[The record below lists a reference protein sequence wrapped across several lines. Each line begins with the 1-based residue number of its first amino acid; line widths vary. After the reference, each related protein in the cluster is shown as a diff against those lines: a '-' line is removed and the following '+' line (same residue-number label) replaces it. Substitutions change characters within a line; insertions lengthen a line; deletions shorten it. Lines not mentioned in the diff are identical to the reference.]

1 MPASPE
7 MTLPELSQFATE
19 LEDPMLVDNVFPE
32 QPPPPF
38 FFSAT
43 RKDTV
48 PALYNKLN
56 TYRFIQVSY

>member
-1 MPASPE
+1 MPARPE

-38 FFSAT
+38 FFFSYAQG
-43 RKDTV
+43 
-48 PALYNKLN
+48 
-56 TYRFIQVSY
+56 YRTSVV